1 MEKYKKDTELQ
12 IPIEQR
18 QKLNEKILY
27 LVENHEAELYG
38 ITPEDIF
45 NVYTGNGGLHGL
57 DRKDFQNFHAYT
69 EAKKEIEQ
77 GQFFTPAEVCEFLVS
92 CVKPEAEDII
102 YDLTYGKGDFFNYL
116 PTESNIYGTELDM
129 KAVKIA
135 QYLYPKANL
144 QYGDIRQYSPV
155 LSGDIVF
162 GNPPFHL
169 EWGTKEAPVSS
180 QMYYCKKAYQ
190 VLKNGGLLVLL
201 VPESFLSDDFS
212 NKGDIEEINQMFNLI
227 VQFSLPADVFKE
239 SVCNRKTIHYRVG
252 SSEAATG
259 NLSNLCVTGSSGTKK
274 KCCKYL
280 F

>member
-135 QYLYPKANL
+135 QYLY
-144 QYGDIRQYSPV
+144 
-155 LSGDIVF
+155 
-162 GNPPFHL
+162 
-169 EWGTKEAPVSS
+169 
-180 QMYYCKKAYQ
+180 
-190 VLKNGGLLVLL
+190 LLISTL
-201 VPESFLSDDFS
+201 
-212 NKGDIEEINQMFNLI
+212 
-227 VQFSLPADVFKE
+227 
-239 SVCNRKTIHYRVG
+239 
-252 SSEAATG
+252 
-259 NLSNLCVTGSSGTKK
+259 
-274 KCCKYL
+274 
-280 F
+280 